1 MAPLLGSES
10 TTFTLDNMGRFL
22 CNSLQEALD
31 SAGQTVGGRTRA
43 FDTIIV
49 GGGTFGFVV
58 AEHLFWFVAEH
69 LLHRRTEISEPA
81 LSIGGKNDLRHVL
94 YQLAVFDLGLTQR
107 LGRLLLA
114 ALGKQDSRAGAD
126 Q

>member
-1 MAPLLGSES
+1 
-10 TTFTLDNMGRFL
+10 MGRGTQPANGAALGEDAPVSGAFL
-22 CNSLQEALD
+22 ATQHLIFSYRAGCEILGIEMLQH
-31 SAGQTVGGRTRA
+31 
-43 FDTIIV
+43 
-49 GGGTFGFVV
+49 VV
-58 AEHLFWFVAEH
+58 AQHLFWFVTEH

-94 YQLAVFDLGLTQR
+94 YQLAVLDLGLTQR